1 MRQAEIRNMLFTIIA
16 NLRKANPDFKR
27 IIDMVSDLDV
37 EVGRGTPFM
46 QLAPGDAPPMMN
58 EKPSEIRAELENLT
72 DALSAKDIAN
82 SLAYAGAALGYCVE

>member
-1 MRQAEIRNMLFTIIA
+1 
-16 NLRKANPDFKR
+16 
-27 IIDMVSDLDV
+27 
-37 EVGRGTPFM
+37 
-46 QLAPGDAPPMMN
+46 MMN